1 MWFLALAIVP
11 GVRSVSAN
19 RLEWGHAIPK
29 PMRLTTGGG
38 ICVFEELL
46 GIALGNR
53 LQQSEPL

>member
-1 MWFLALAIVP
+1 MWLLALAIVP
-11 GVRSVSAN
+11 GARTVNAN
-19 RLEWGHAIPK
+19 PLERGRGIPK